1 MLKLLPSF
9 SQTRLVNSVNL
20 DLPDSQPLT
29 FLCLTLGLKRVICC
43 TLKQQ
48 TTVASNFRSGHE
60 VGLLSCFVCRSYTNS
75 SVEQS
80 RESASL
86 LCVRYAGMGFGI
98 PKAPQDFIVG
108 QRETFLMLLGVRPEQ
123 STLNLE
129 QRVLFTQYRLIKNG
143 FECSLHTVSY
153 IFPLFISQVYFSRFH
168 NDLFSFVNKN
178 CAQIITSAYLSNS
191 HFKTY

>member
-20 DLPDSQPLT
+20 DLPDSQPNLLMFDT
-29 FLCLTLGLKRVICC
+29 WPEKSYLLYTKAANN
-43 TLKQQ
+43 
-48 TTVASNFRSGHE
+48 TVASNFRSGHE
-60 VGLLSCFVCRSYTNS
+60 VGLLSCFVYSSYTNS

-129 QRVLFTQYRLIKNG
+129 QRVLYTRIVL
-143 FECSLHTVSY
+143 
-153 IFPLFISQVYFSRFH
+153 
-168 NDLFSFVNKN
+168 
-178 CAQIITSAYLSNS
+178 
-191 HFKTY
+191 

>member
-1 MLKLLPSF
+1 MLKLLPRF

-43 TLKQQ
+43 TAKAANN
-48 TTVASNFRSGHE
+48 TVASNFRSGHE
-60 VGLLSCFVCRSYTNS
+60 VGLLSCFVCSSYTNS

-123 STLNLE
+123 STLNSE
-129 QRVLFTQYRLIKNG
+129 QRVLYTQYRFIRNG
-143 FECSLHTVSY
+143 FKCSVHTVSY
-153 IFPLFISQVYFSRFH
+153 IFHFSSFRFISLAW
-168 NDLFSFVNKN
+168 LF
-178 CAQIITSAYLSNS
+178 
-191 HFKTY
+191 FKVFKFFTMIS